1 MEVAVKLG
9 EFSLY
14 ARASLEALGVVGL
27 LLLSAWVALLIH
39 LDRKGKSQKS

>member
-1 MEVAVKLG
+1 MEVAFQVAG
-9 EFSLY
+9 SWFY

-27 LLLSAWVALLIH
+27 ALLSAWVALLIH